1 MNRPGVVRETT
12 GARGKLR
19 DEADANAG
27 WVVGG
32 GAMQDVAQM
41 THHRA
46 EGRHGLRG
54 AEDASA
60 ALAELCRTG
69 ERGASAKVGATQ
81 QYGFTGSRLPRLC
94 GESSSALRLVLV
106 ATGL

>member
-1 MNRPGVVRETT
+1 
-12 GARGKLR
+12 
-19 DEADANAG
+19 
-27 WVVGG
+27 
-32 GAMQDVAQM
+32 MQDVAQM

-81 QYGFTGSRLPRLC
+81 QYGFTGSRLPRLRGSRAVRFDSC
-94 GESSSALRLVLV
+94 LWRRASSAGRAAALLGAV
-106 ATGL
+106 